1 MISVIKTKVNMRIL
15 LAQMNPTIGDVNGN
29 VDKISKV
36 ISIAK
41 AKNTDLII
49 FPEMALIGYPPED
62 FLLLPHFIDDFD
74 KALQRIVRES
84 KGLSLI
90 LGTVRRHGKVGE
102 KPLCNSAAVIE
113 NGRLLGFADKMLLP
127 TYDVFDERRFFEPGK
142 VAQVFTICGYKIAIT
157 ICEDIWQHSQ
167 LLKYSSYERDPVR
180 ELSSKGPDIAV
191 NLSASPFSMRVDQSH
206 QQTRFLA
213 CMRAVSTLKCPL
225 FLCNQVGA
233 NDSLIFDGHSA
244 VFDKDGK
251 VRFQAKGFEE
261 DNVFIDY
268 PFDPHV
274 EHFKP
279 NVSDPIA
286 ELYSALV
293 LGVRDY
299 FAKSGFKK
307 ACIGLSGGI
316 DSAIVAAI
324 AVQALDK
331 DHVLGVIMPS
341 RYSSEHSQTDALDL
355 KLRLGIKTQNIP
367 IDGAFQG
374 FLDLLSHSFEGM
386 PANVTEENIQARIRG
401 LILMAL
407 SNKFGYIVLS
417 TGNKSELAMGYATL
431 YGDMC
436 GGLAVI
442 NDVTKQQV
450 YQLSKWINREKEVIP
465 WNIIHKEPSAELA
478 PNQKDSDSLP
488 DYSIV
493 DNVLTAYIENHEAPE
508 EIAARFGLAQEL
520 VDDLI
525 KRIHINEFKRR
536 QSAPGLRVSS
546 CAFSVGRRFPI
557 VQKYV

>member
-1 MISVIKTKVNMRIL
+1 MTLRIL
-15 LAQMNPTIGDVNGN
+15 LAQMNPTIGDINGN
-29 VDKISKV
+29 VEKIRKV
-36 ISIAK
+36 ISLARANK
-41 AKNTDLII
+41 TNLII

-74 KALQRIVRES
+74 RALQRIVLES
-84 KGLSLI
+84 KGISLI
-90 LGTVRRHGKVGE
+90 LGTVRKGEGPRE

-113 NGRLLGFADKMLLP
+113 DGRLLGFYDKMLLP

-142 VAQVFTICGYKIAIT
+142 TPQVFQVCGCKIAIT

-180 ELSSKGPDIAV
+180 ELSSRRPDIAV
-191 NLSASPFSMRVDQSH
+191 NLSASPFSMRADLSH

-213 CMRAVSTLKCPL
+213 CIRTVSSLQCPL

-251 VRFQAKGFEE
+251 VMLQAKGFEE

-268 PFDPHV
+268 PFDPKLKGSSQ
-274 EHFKP
+274 E
-279 NVSDPIA
+279 VSDPIA

-293 LGVRDY
+293 LGVHDY
-299 FAKSGFKK
+299 FTKSGFKK

-324 AVQALDK
+324 AVQALGK

-355 KLRLGIKTQNIP
+355 SRRLDIKTTNIP
-367 IDGAFQG
+367 IDSTFQG
-374 FLDLLSHSFEGM
+374 FLDLLSPAFQGAD
-386 PANVTEENIQARIRG
+386 ANVTEENLQARIRG

-436 GGLAVI
+436 GGLSVI

-465 WNIIHKEPSAELA
+465 WSIIHKEPSAELA

-488 DYSIV
+488 NYAIV
-493 DNVLTAYIENHEAPE
+493 DNVLTAYIENHEKPE
-508 EIAARFGLAQEL
+508 EIARRFGYSLQL

-525 KRIHINEFKRR
+525 KRIHMNEFKRR
-536 QSAPGLRVSS
+536 QGALGLRVSP

-557 VQKYV
+557 VQKYIS